1 MRPRP
6 EPRNDLVAREA
17 DAKEA
22 FERAKLAKLTAEMAA
37 IQQAGERKAGGSTAG
52 DAVMGG

>member
-1 MRPRP
+1 MRPRR

-22 FERAKLAKLTAEMAA
+22 FERAKLAKLTAEWPRSSRRA
-37 IQQAGERKAGGSTAG
+37 STRPVARPL
-52 DAVMGG
+52 VML